1 MPATRLFPSAAVL
14 FAVLCAEAASAAP
27 RVEIE
32 VLARPS
38 VNAAT
43 ASQKWMKTLA
53 DLGFSNVQFRPA
65 QAGDQ
70 IDVQGGAGGT
80 IHVTAQLDERGML
93 VTPGGQFAISDS
105 AKLRKWLADLQSGG
119 VEGIGQPRT
128 AFGFTREQ
136 LDQARQSLAAPVGFA
151 TKGLPAAKAL
161 EQIRTGL
168 KSKVTVDPAIERA
181 IAADESVRD
190 ELEGVASG
198 TALAAIARPAGGA
211 LVPRF
216 VNGNLELQ
224 ITAAK
229 EGIQSWPIGWPPG
242 EKDEGKIIPPLFEFI
257 KVEIDNTPANEV
269 LAAIQG
275 RLKTPFLYDHN
286 NMARDRID
294 LAKKVKVPAGK
305 TFYKKILDQV
315 LFQAG
320 LKCEV
325 RLDDAGKPLVWITT
339 LKP

>member
-1 MPATRLFPSAAVL
+1 M
-14 FAVLCAEAASAAP
+14 
-27 RVEIE
+27 
-32 VLARPS
+32 
-38 VNAAT
+38 N
-43 ASQKWMKTLA
+43 
-53 DLGFSNVQFRPA
+53 
-65 QAGDQ
+65 
-70 IDVQGGAGGT
+70 
-80 IHVTAQLDERGML
+80 
-93 VTPGGQFAISDS
+93 
-105 AKLRKWLADLQSGG
+105 
-119 VEGIGQPRT
+119 
-128 AFGFTREQ
+128 
-136 LDQARQSLAAPVGFA
+136 
-151 TKGLPAAKAL
+151 
-161 EQIRTGL
+161 
-168 KSKVTVDPAIERA
+168 
-181 IAADESVRD
+181 
-190 ELEGVASG
+190 LEGVASG

-216 VNGNLELQ
+216 VDGNLELQ
-224 ITAAK
+224 LTAAK

-257 KVEIDNTPANEV
+257 KVEIDNTPAEEA
-269 LAAIQG
+269 LAAIQA